1 MKQLSLLLSVVGLG
15 LGATAL
21 VLQLTA
27 GKKNKAASVTNDIR
41 KQESTTADNS
51 FRIAYFEMDSLESN
65 FVYFKRAKEEITDKE
80 RSLTASFAA
89 LQKSFQQKAAALNQ
103 QRPTSQQEM
112 EEMQAKVIEME
123 RKLKEKRDEIDQQLY
138 EFRNNKLKEIRT
150 KIENFLKE
158 YNKDKRYAYI
168 FTYEQG
174 FIYSRDTTYDITNDL
189 LNGLNAIEAK
199 ASKK

>member
-1 MKQLSLLLSVVGLG
+1 
-15 LGATAL
+15 
-21 VLQLTA
+21 
-27 GKKNKAASVTNDIR
+27 
-41 KQESTTADNS
+41 
-51 FRIAYFEMDSLESN
+51 
-65 FVYFKRAKEEITDKE
+65 
-80 RSLTASFAA
+80 
-89 LQKSFQQKAAALNQ
+89 
-103 QRPTSQQEM
+103 M